1 MKIAIIGAGNVGA
14 ALAGA
19 WSKKGYAIVL
29 GVRQPGKSEVQELVK
44 SLANVSATDIA
55 AAAAASKVVVLATPW
70 PATKAAIEA
79 CGDLAGKIVIDCTN
93 PVKPDLSGLEIGHTT
108 SAAEFVA
115 AWSHGAS
122 VFKAFNTTGA
132 NNMASLEGYPVK
144 PAMFVAGDDGTKKPT
159 VLSLAADLG
168 FEAIDAGPLATAR
181 LLEPMAMLWIQLAIK
196 QGLGVDF
203 AFAVVKRGKPT

>member
-14 ALAGA
+14 ALGGA
-19 WSKKGYAIVL
+19 WSKKGHQIVF
-29 GVRQPGKSEVQELVK
+29 GVRQPSKPEIQELFK
-44 SLANVSATDIA
+44 SLANVSAMDIA
-55 AAAAASKVVVLATPW
+55 TAAAVSEVVVLATPW

-93 PVKPDLSGLEIGHTT
+93 PVRPDLSGLEIGHTT

-132 NNMASLEGYPVK
+132 NNMASLADYPVE
-144 PAMFVAGDDGTKKPT
+144 PAMFVAGDDEANKLA
-159 VLSLAADLG
+159 VLSLAAELG

-196 QGLGVDF
+196 QGLGMDF
-203 AFAVVKRGKPT
+203 AFALVRREKRT